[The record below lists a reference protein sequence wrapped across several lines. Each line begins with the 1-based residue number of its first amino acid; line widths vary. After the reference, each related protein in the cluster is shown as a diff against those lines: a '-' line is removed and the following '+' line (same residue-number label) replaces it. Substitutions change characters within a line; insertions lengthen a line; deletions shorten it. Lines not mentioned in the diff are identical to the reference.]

1 MKIDILNLVE
11 GARKAHGL
19 TVIIDVFRAFSTACY
34 VIDNGAT
41 KIITVAFIED
51 AYRLKETNP
60 DYILMGEEN
69 EKMIPDFDYGNSPY
83 HILNVDFTSKTV
95 VQRTTAGTQGLVNA
109 SYTDELLTGSF
120 VNAGAVIEYI
130 RKKKPAQVSLV
141 GMGYS
146 TQEPVEEDVFC
157 AEYIRNELLGKKS
170 DFAKMVKVIKKTSAR
185 RFYDPSNINFNPPQD
200 VDLCLDL
207 NRFNFVLKAEK
218 SSSGLISLKKTEM
231 N

>member
-1 MKIDILNLVE
+1 MKIDIFHLVE
-11 GARKAHGL
+11 GTRKARGL

-34 VIDNGAT
+34 AANNGAAG
-41 KIITVAFIED
+41 IIAVALTEQAFK
-51 AYRLKETNP
+51 LKEEHP
-60 DYILMGEEN
+60 GYILLGEEN
-69 EKMIPDFDYGNSPY
+69 ERFIPGFDYGNSPY
-83 HILNVDFTSKTV
+83 HILDVDFSGKTV

-109 SYTDELLTGSF
+109 IHADELLTASF

-130 RKKKPAQVSLV
+130 KVRKPQQVSLV

-146 TQEPVEEDVFC
+146 TLEPVEEDIFC
-157 AEYIRNELLGKKS
+157 AEYIRNKLIGKES
-170 DFAKMVKVIKKTSAR
+170 DFSEMVEIIKKTSAQ
-185 RFYDPSNINFNPPQD
+185 RFYDPANIKFSPPQD

-218 SSSGLISLKKTEM
+218 LTSGLIVLKKTEM